1 MTSFRL
7 VYGDYEFALPLGF
20 APEAEDAL
28 VALLRQA
35 EEESRT
41 KADLEKKIVAAIT
54 SAFNGDPAPPTE
66 KQLKYALSICKELGL
81 QLPADC
87 IQIQDSMRTFLTR
100 YAPEYQRRKAYR
112 S

>member
-7 VYGDYEFALPLGF
+7 VYGDYEFALPLDF
-20 APEAEDAL
+20 APDAEDAL

-35 EEESRT
+35 EEESRA
-41 KADLEKKIVAAIT
+41 KENLEKKIVDAIT
-54 SAFNGDPAPPTE
+54 SAFNDDPIPPTD

-81 QLPADC
+81 QLPTDC
-87 IQIQDSMRTFLTR
+87 IQIQNSMRTFLTKH
-100 YAPEYQRRKAYR
+100 APEYQRKKGGR